1 MLFEESSEL
10 QTLRD
15 FVRYAWSVFNR
26 RRLHYGHG
34 SDNPRDE
41 AFHLVLGSLGL
52 PWDIEAHFLD
62 ARLTSSEKRNLA
74 QALRLRVEQR
84 LPLPYILGEAWFM
97 GLSFEVNRDVLIPR
111 SPIAELLR
119 NRLQP
124 WVEDLQPR
132 RILDLCCGSGC
143 IGIAAALV
151 FEDAEVVISDIS
163 PAALEVARRN
173 VVRHGVGERVTVVQS
188 DLYAGLE
195 GRFDLILTNPP
206 YVDEDDMASLP
217 AEYLH
222 EPRLGLASGADGL
235 DCTRRIIEQARGYLT
250 DEGLLLGEV
259 GNSLPALLANYPDL
273 PFVLP
278 DLEYGGEGLFLLS
291 AADLPH

>member
-1 MLFEESSEL
+1 MLFEEAREL

-15 FVRYAWSVFNR
+15 FVRYAWSAFTR
-26 RRLHYGHG
+26 HGLYFGHG

-41 AFHLVLGSLGL
+41 AFHLVLGLLGL
-52 PWDIEAHFLD
+52 PWDIDVGFLD
-62 ARLTSSEKRNLA
+62 ARLTSSEKEHLA
-74 QALRLRVEQR
+74 QALQQRVEQR

-97 GLSFEVNRDVLIPR
+97 GLCFEVNRDVLIPR
-111 SPIAELLR
+111 SPIAELLQ
-119 NRLQP
+119 NRLEP

-151 FEDAEVVISDIS
+151 FEDADVVISDIS
-163 PAALEVARRN
+163 PAALVVARRN
-173 VVRHGVGERVTVVQS
+173 VARHGLEDRVQVVES
-188 DLYAGLE
+188 DLYAGLQ

-206 YVDEDDMASLP
+206 YVDAEDMASLP
-217 AEYLH
+217 PEYRH
-222 EPRLGLASGADGL
+222 EPRLGLASGTDGL
-235 DCTRRIIEQARGYLT
+235 DCTRCIIDQARGYLT
-250 DEGLLLGEV
+250 QDGVLVGEV

-278 DLEYGGEGLFLLS
+278 DLECGGEGVFLLS